1 MTERIMI
8 MDIFHFT
15 CKYFKG
21 LMNIKQYDLIIN
33 NNYTGFV
40 FKKSLCNNQK
50 DKRFIMKK
58 GNIRDRA
65 HKFPISDSTNKC
77 FGSSQGWI
85 TKVTGQ
91 FKLNF

>member
-1 MTERIMI
+1 
-8 MDIFHFT
+8 
-15 CKYFKG
+15 
-21 LMNIKQYDLIIN
+21 MNIKQYDLSCGDIN

-58 GNIRDRA
+58 GNTRGRA
-65 HKFPISDSTNKC
+65 YKFPISYSTNKC
-77 FGSSQGWI
+77 FESSQGGI
-85 TKVTGQ
+85 TKITGQ